1 MQHEAAAG
9 QPSDNM
15 DPYRRVRRAF
25 RCGVDAQEFRRNFD
39 ALSRHEKYR
48 LDRVAQRLWASTIL
62 RHHVRGR
69 LRIAQPGQAVAF
81 DSLLFHAAEL
91 PSLEIFYL
99 FGCLDTLASTSYQ
112 RFPDW
117 LRRKA
122 VRERLQL
129 DGRTVSMNDLIT
141 IYDAYEGECG
151 VGSNLRRLFSD
162 LPEAVSTWLTD
173 NVRVVPMDEDPPLQD
188 DAAQPPEHVT
198 HHLYLYFYR
207 KRRNPFAH
215 ESVAPLTDV
224 ARDVKRGVG
233 WHVLISNISTGK
245 RPSDFWAHRADGR
258 DWIVYLRNG
267 IDEATVLRMIVHG
280 VGLQRVGIEVT
291 DQHVGA
297 FFNSLSRQAAL
308 YGFLDE
314 IRLNALS
321 LSWWAGYDE
330 TGGSALHAVLDRT
343 NIPQLVSTWAAALIE
358 RYRTDYPLEHDL
370 HQMTREYI
378 EAVMTLNAT
387 IVAFNAA
394 FPPPNESAAMS
405 SLPRRQQLAAFVHA
419 EARTPVFSR
428 VVELPLQPAI
438 KNLVRHADEPCW
450 M

>member
-1 MQHEAAAG
+1 MNMQHESAAG
-9 QPSDNM
+9 QPPDNM

-25 RCGVDAQEFRRNFD
+25 SSGVDAQVFRRNFD
-39 ALSRHEKYR
+39 ALSRHEKDR
-48 LDRVAQRLWASTIL
+48 FDRVAQRLWASIFL
-62 RHHVRGR
+62 RHHMRGR
-69 LRIAQPGQAVAF
+69 LSIAQPGQAVAF
-81 DSLLFHAAEL
+81 DTLLFHAAEL

-117 LRRKA
+117 LRSKA

-129 DGRTVSMNDLIT
+129 DGRSMSVDDLIT

-162 LPEAVSTWLTD
+162 LPAAVSTWLAD
-173 NVRVVPMDEDPPLQD
+173 NVRVVPTDEDPPLHD
-188 DAAQPPEHVT
+188 DGSQPPEHVT

-224 ARDVKRGVG
+224 ARDVKRGAG
-233 WHVLISNISTGK
+233 WHVLIRNISTGK

-258 DWIVYLRNG
+258 DWMVYLRNG
-267 IDEATVLRMIVHG
+267 IDEATVLRMIVYG

-297 FFNSLSRQAAL
+297 FFNSLSRQAAF

-314 IRLNALS
+314 IRLNALA
-321 LSWWAGYDE
+321 LSWWTGYDE

-358 RYRTDYPLEHDL
+358 RYRTDYPLEYDL
-370 HQMTREYI
+370 QQMTREYI
-378 EAVMTLNAT
+378 EAVLTLNAA
-387 IVAFNAA
+387 IVTFNATY
-394 FPPPNESAAMS
+394 PPPNETAGTS
-405 SLPRRQQLAAFVHA
+405 SLPRRQQLADFVHA
-419 EARTPVFSR
+419 QARTCVFSR
-428 VVELPLQPAI
+428 VVEMPFQSATQQ
-438 KNLVRHADEPCW
+438 LVRVADELC
-450 M
+450 